1 MIDEKLLISYLKKQK
16 REYNEQVVIL
26 QKELISSLM
35 YNHRQEYII
44 KNLMYESMMNVIR
57 IYENLI
63 EKIENGEF
71 DKAKKNGLSTYTFPP
86 NYARRF
92 AEKSIKPLNKII
104 SSITKE
110 EKYNEDFTNEMQHIK
125 QEQPDE
131 LNVSNERYKQVCRQ
145 LLEEQRRI
153 EGLKENY
160 YKISADLMCKL
171 RAIDRILNNSYE
183 NIDKEY
189 TIIENS
195 GDELAVACARAK
207 LDLITKIVDE
217 VKKI

>member
-26 QKELISSLM
+26 QKELTSSLV

-71 DKAKKNGLSTYTFPP
+71 DKVKKNGLSTYIFPP

-110 EKYNEDFTNEMQHIK
+110 EEYNEDFINEMK
-125 QEQPDE
+125 
-131 LNVSNERYKQVCRQ
+131 
-145 LLEEQRRI
+145 RI
-153 EGLKENY
+153 EKE
-160 YKISADLMCKL
+160 KSEKL
-171 RAIDRILNNSYE
+171 YRR
-183 NIDKEY
+183 
-189 TIIENS
+189 
-195 GDELAVACARAK
+195 
-207 LDLITKIVDE
+207 
-217 VKKI
+217 

>member
-1 MIDEKLLISYLKKQK
+1 MRSDTIHRYNDEIKRIDKALDALK
-16 REYNEQVVIL
+16 ED
-26 QKELISSLM
+26 
-35 YNHRQEYII
+35 
-44 KNLMYESMMNVIR
+44 
-57 IYENLI
+57 I
-63 EKIENGEF
+63 EKHPNKTWNYIHCVLLHSMQESLKEERDRLKENSYY
-71 DKAKKNGLSTYTFPP
+71 D
-86 NYARRF
+86 
-92 AEKSIKPLNKII
+92 
-104 SSITKE
+104 E
-110 EKYNEDFTNEMQHIK
+110 EKYNEDFTNEMKYIK

-131 LNVSNERYKQVCRQ
+131 LNIRYKQVCQQ

-153 EGLKENY
+153 EGLKEDY

-189 TIIENS
+189 TTIKNS
-195 GDELAVACARAK
+195 SDELAVACARAK

>member
-1 MIDEKLLISYLKKQK
+1 MRFDTIHRYNDEIKRIDKALDDLK
-16 REYNEQVVIL
+16 
-26 QKELISSLM
+26 
-35 YNHRQEYII
+35 
-44 KNLMYESMMNVIR
+44 
-57 IYENLI
+57 ENI
-63 EKIENGEF
+63 EKHPDKTWNYIHYVLFHSMQESLKEERDRLKENSYY
-71 DKAKKNGLSTYTFPP
+71 D
-86 NYARRF
+86 
-92 AEKSIKPLNKII
+92 
-104 SSITKE
+104 E

-125 QEQPDE
+125 QEQSDE
-131 LNVSNERYKQVCRQ
+131 LNVSNERYKQVCQ
-145 LLEEQRRI
+145 QSLEEQERI

-207 LDLITKIVDE
+207 LDLITKILDE

>member
-1 MIDEKLLISYLKKQK
+1 MRFDTIHRYNDEIK
-16 REYNEQVVIL
+16 RI
-26 QKELISSLM
+26 
-35 YNHRQEYII
+35 
-44 KNLMYESMMNVIR
+44 
-57 IYENLI
+57 
-63 EKIENGEF
+63 
-71 DKAKKNGLSTYTFPP
+71 DKALDDLKEDMEKRPDKIW
-86 NYARRF
+86 NYIHYVLFNSMQESLKEERDRLK
-92 AEKSIKPLNKII
+92 ENSYYD
-104 SSITKE
+104 E

-125 QEQPDE
+125 QEQSDE

-145 LLEEQRRI
+145 LLEEQERI